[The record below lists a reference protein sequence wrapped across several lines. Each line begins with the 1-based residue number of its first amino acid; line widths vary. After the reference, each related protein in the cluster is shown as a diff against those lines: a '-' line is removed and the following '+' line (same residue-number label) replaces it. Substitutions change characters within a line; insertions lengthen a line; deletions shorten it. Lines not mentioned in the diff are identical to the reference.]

1 MKEPLF
7 VNVLFDMQYTEIKYF
22 MTIVHV
28 LKTKQNVINI
38 WIVGKVYTMV
48 FYTIPHLEEQIPQ
61 MSNIRT
67 VEKGSG
73 WYHQCHHSM
82 SIEVTLLFSCR
93 VIFFC
98 YRLLFYGLIWTEM
111 TEVLFPVQL

>member
-7 VNVLFDMQYTEIKYF
+7 VNVIFDMQYTEIEYF

-28 LKTKQNVINI
+28 LNTEQNVIHI

-48 FYTIPHLEEQIPQ
+48 FCTIPHLEEQIPQ

-67 VEKGSG
+67 VEK
-73 WYHQCHHSM
+73 
-82 SIEVTLLFSCR
+82 EVAGITNFSQKTH
-93 VIFFC
+93 V
-98 YRLLFYGLIWTEM
+98 
-111 TEVLFPVQL
+111 VH